1 MDREEM
7 FKALGEV
14 KEQFNDLSRR
24 IDNYF
29 TDRHAE
35 SISNSETNGGGI
47 DELGE
52 MASTQVGSIDEL
64 ATLVSDLTERVA
76 ALESKNTENK

>member
-1 MDREEM
+1 MDREEVY
-7 FKALGEV
+7 KALGEV

-29 TDRHAE
+29 ADRHAE
-35 SISNSETNGGGI
+35 SISNSETNSGGI

-64 ATLVSDLTERVA
+64 ATLVSDLTERVT
-76 ALESKNTENK
+76 ALENKNTENK